1 MKLLRATALGL
12 TMATMVGCA
21 TTTQVEPV
29 DHLSVAAPKAQHFDG
44 MGDHTRTITTDS
56 PEAQRWF
63 NQGLAWMYA
72 FNHDE
77 AIRSFAKAAEIDP
90 DCAMAWWGIAIC
102 EGPNYNDPVMTP
114 ERSAAAWAALQ
125 EALAR
130 IDNTT
135 PPERDL
141 ILALS
146 QRYDNPWPKDRS
158 HLEAAYADAMAE
170 VWAKYPNDSDVGA
183 LYAESLMVKR
193 PWMLYTVD
201 KQPEPETP
209 TIVATLE
216 KVMQM
221 DPANPGATHL
231 YIHAVEPS
239 TDPDRAIPAADRLS
253 TQMPT
258 AGHMVHMPSHIY
270 VQTGMWE
277 RSIEQNALAM
287 EADEAY
293 RQRST
298 DHGIQY
304 MYQAHNAHM
313 LAFSAMMVGREE
325 DALASARAM
334 WDTIPAE
341 MLPHVAPYVDLWMCS
356 VYDVQKRF
364 GRWNELL
371 AEPAPPESLPITTAI
386 WRAHRAIAFAAKKD
400 FAAARREQELF
411 REAKS
416 AIPEE
421 TVFGTDS
428 AHRILEVSEHFISG
442 EIALQQGLW
451 DAAIAHLEK
460 AAEVEDTLWYAEP
473 PQYLQPVRHTLGAVY
488 LSAGRY
494 ADAEQVYRDD
504 LGKWR
509 DNGWSLYGLSRA
521 LTGQGKL
528 AEAEEAMRQHREAW
542 AKADAPTE
550 TSCLC
555 IPEV

>member
-1 MKLLRATALGL
+1 MRLLRSLAVGVTLVAL
-12 TMATMVGCA
+12 AGCA
-21 TTTQVEPV
+21 APSGHV
-29 DHLSVAAPKAQHFDG
+29 DHLATAAPKAQRFDG
-44 MGDHTRTITTDS
+44 MGAHTRVITTSS
-56 PEAQRWF
+56 PEAQAYF
-63 NQGLAWMYA
+63 NEGLAWMYA

-77 AIRSFAKAAEIDP
+77 AIRSFARAAELDP
-90 DCAMAWWGIAIC
+90 GCAMAWWGIAVC

-114 ERSAAAWAALQ
+114 ERNAGAWSALQ

-135 PPERDL
+135 PAERDL
-141 ILALS
+141 IQALS
-146 QRYDNPWPKDRS
+146 KRYANPAPKDRA
-158 HLEAAYADAMAE
+158 HLEAAYADAMAT
-170 VWAKYPNDSDVGA
+170 VWEKHPRDSDVGT

-201 KQPEPETP
+201 KEPEPETP
-209 TIVATLE
+209 GIVATLE

-221 DPANPGATHL
+221 DPGNPGANHL

-239 TDPDRAIPAADRLS
+239 NEPDRAIPAADRLS

-258 AGHMVHMPSHIY
+258 AGHLVHMPSHIY

-325 DALASARAM
+325 DALKSARAM
-334 WDTIPAE
+334 WTTIPE
-341 MLPHVAPYVDLWMCS
+341 ELLEPVAPYVDLWMCS

-364 GRWNELL
+364 GRWNDLL

-400 FAAARREQELF
+400 FPAAKREQELF
-411 REAKS
+411 RQAKS
-416 AIPEE
+416 DIPEE
-421 TVFGTDS
+421 TVFGTDT
-428 AHRILEVSEHFISG
+428 AHRILEVSEHFIAG
-442 EIALQQGLW
+442 EIALQQGQW
-451 DAAIAHLEK
+451 DRAIAHLER
-460 AAEVEDTLWYAEP
+460 AVEAEDTLWYAEP

-488 LSAGRY
+488 LTAGRY
-494 ADAEQVYRDD
+494 TDAERVFRED
-504 LGKWR
+504 LSKWR
-509 DNGWSLYGLSRA
+509 NNGWSLYGLSRA

-528 AEAEEAMRQHREAW
+528 AEAEEVMRQHRETW
-542 AKADAPTE
+542 SRADAPTE
-550 TSCLC
+550 TSCMC